1 LCFASD
7 LDRRWNDFPLHPAFV
22 PFVAESVR
30 YAARATAADRERT
43 IGEAP
48 ADVPSTPGVHVL
60 PDGRQVVLNV
70 DTRESSLSRITP
82 QDFTDMLQRVDAAP
96 SRAARIRAQ
105 LTEARQSYWQYGLV
119 LMLVVL
125 AAESVIGRASRSS
138 S

>member
-1 LCFASD
+1 
-7 LDRRWNDFPLHPAFV
+7 
-22 PFVAESVR
+22 
-30 YAARATAADRERT
+30 
-43 IGEAP
+43 
-48 ADVPSTPGVHVL
+48 
-60 PDGRQVVLNV
+60 VLNV
-70 DTRESSLSRITP
+70 DTRESSLSRITL